1 MYNRAFQ
8 SRRDTEMSQLVEYVR
23 WNNTLEEAV
32 HIGVLTQETETSVT
46 LLTKYGEMTIPKED
60 GDFTESTRE
69 EFESVV
75 VEVIPEEV
83 VVEVEA
89 KVGSKMEQAIDIFK
103 RMTRAN
109 YTRKDIIIEFK
120 DQLDM
125 KDAGASTYYQNIKTK
140 LAKK

>member
-1 MYNRAFQ
+1 
-8 SRRDTEMSQLVEYVR
+8 MSQLVEYFK
-23 WNNTLEEAV
+23 WINTKEEVV
-32 HIGVLTQETETSVT
+32 HIGILTQETETSVS
-46 LLTKYGEMTIPKED
+46 LLTKYGEMTIPKSD
-60 GDFTESTRE
+60 GDFIESSRE

-75 VEVIPEEV
+75 VEVPTKEV
-83 VVEVEA
+83 VVFEP
-89 KVGSKMEQAIDIFK
+89 KVGSKMEQAMDIFK

-140 LAKK
+140 LAVK